1 MKEIFIYLRS
11 STYLNRIS
19 GKTIQLYEKIQEEL
33 GSSHHINE
41 LIRFDLTP
49 ENMFTK
55 QTEGYST
62 LYLVV
67 RHGDIE
73 LLGLSLAG
81 GANPWV
87 KNDVDRDVPL
97 ASAAE
102 QGNFTK
108 FKMLLDA
115 MECSVTTEESLGAIT
130 SIMRKIVCNYIPIEA
145 RETEINHAECLNLML
160 HSNLCKKF
168 FEDPNK
174 LDEIL
179 CLVNGH
185 FDPELKRKFEQ
196 FFNVRFTHKSNG
208 KFYYM

>member
-81 GANPWV
+81 GC
-87 KNDVDRDVPL
+87 K
-97 ASAAE
+97 
-102 QGNFTK
+102 
-108 FKMLLDA
+108 
-115 MECSVTTEESLGAIT
+115 SVGEE
-130 SIMRKIVCNYIPIEA
+130 
-145 RETEINHAECLNLML
+145 
-160 HSNLCKKF
+160 
-168 FEDPNK
+168 
-174 LDEIL
+174 
-179 CLVNGH
+179 
-185 FDPELKRKFEQ
+185 
-196 FFNVRFTHKSNG
+196 
-208 KFYYM
+208 